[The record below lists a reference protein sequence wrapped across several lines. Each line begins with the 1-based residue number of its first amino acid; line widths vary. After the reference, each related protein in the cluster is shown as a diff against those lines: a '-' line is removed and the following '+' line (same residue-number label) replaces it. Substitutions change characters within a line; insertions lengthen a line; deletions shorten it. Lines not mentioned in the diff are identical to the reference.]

1 MGSYYRA
8 QGGQFGALWQPRG
21 VELGPGW
28 GVCPWDHRRGG
39 HDLVPKQNKMAGS
52 CCCKAETNTKL

>member
-1 MGSYYRA
+1 MLCDNLEGWNWGR
-8 QGGQFGALWQPRG
+8 GG
-21 VELGPGW
+21 

-39 HDLVPKQNKMAGS
+39 HDLVPKQYKMAGS